1 MKWNQFLGGI
11 LIGLGFGLYLGGA
24 IVDLTGRW
32 NSTSAA
38 GGSMMLVFLG
48 AISLRRGLVPRGR
61 TSPDP
66 AGSAT
71 SVEGK

>member
-24 IVDLTGRW
+24 IVDLTERW

-38 GGSMMLVFLG
+38 GASMLLVLTG
-48 AISLRRGLVPRGR
+48 AIACWKNRRKKEPEKPG
-61 TSPDP
+61 T
-66 AGSAT
+66 
-71 SVEGK
+71 EQ